1 MASAANILLMKN
13 LNLSVSELYKSEKF
27 EVKNLYGFCSKTD
40 LVMANIVRVWISAH
54 FKNHNVVSVPA
65 EETMNKIN
73 T

>member
-1 MASAANILLMKN
+1 
-13 LNLSVSELYKSEKF
+13 
-27 EVKNLYGFCSKTD
+27 
-40 LVMANIVRVWISAH
+40 MANIVRVWISAH